1 MIGELLNQEES
12 TNMIRVLFMFVLL
25 FGAFWIGISVFRTL
39 TGKEKW
45 ELTKIVVYATI
56 CAVLTLL
63 VLVGIVIL
71 F

>member
-1 MIGELLNQEES
+1 
-12 TNMIRVLFMFVLL
+12 MIRVLFMFLLL
-25 FGAFWIGISVFRTL
+25 FGAFWFGISAFQTL

-45 ELTKIVVYATI
+45 ELTKLVVYATI

>member
-1 MIGELLNQEES
+1 
-12 TNMIRVLFMFVLL
+12 MFVLL
-25 FGAFWIGISVFRTL
+25 FGAFWIGISAFRTL

>member
-12 TNMIRVLFMFVLL
+12 SNMIRVFFLFVLL
-25 FGAFWIGISVFRTL
+25 VGAFWIGISAFRTL

-63 VLVGIVIL
+63 VLIGIVIL